1 MPQAVAFFFVVVLLE
16 QVHDCERWPS
26 VTAIRPVQM
35 TVWVIDDVAG
45 GRLGGPGGFQSAAP
59 YTCGR
64 RHRWRR
70 EGARLKVDGMTR
82 LSRGRRS

>member
-1 MPQAVAFFFVVVLLE
+1 
-16 QVHDCERWPS
+16 
-26 VTAIRPVQM
+26 M
-35 TVWVIDDVAG
+35 TVWVIEDVAG
-45 GRLGGPGGFQSAAP
+45 GRLGRPGGFQSAAP

-82 LSRGRRS
+82 LSRGRRT